1 MPEPFQERRRF
12 PRTTVAGGHELKMP
26 LQMTVQLLDISSSG
40 VLLAAPQPLELGTHA
55 QLQTRLGNAPVNIDV
70 EVKRIAPEGTTGR
83 PSGRFRLGATM
94 VSPDEACRRA
104 VHTFLKDEAS

>member
-1 MPEPFQERRRF
+1 MPEAFQERRRF

-26 LQMTVQLLDISSSG
+26 IQMTVQLLDISSSG
-40 VLLAAPQPLELGTHA
+40 VLVAAPQPLELGTIA
-55 QLQTRLGNAPVNIDV
+55 QLQTRLGNAAVHLEV
-70 EVKRIAPEGTTGR
+70 EVKRIASEGMPGR

-94 VSPDEACRRA
+94 VNPDEASRRA